1 MSDIITVNLKM
12 EVAMS
17 HWWQRPLRMMR
28 WDYMDDF
35 SKVKDED
42 LDSLVRMKREKL
54 HINCEWI
61 VGTPGVSPGLGYLTT
76 FNADG
81 FERYPGF
88 EDFDCLRT
96 YLSYARKYGIR
107 LLVYL
112 NMHWFSYEFARAHPG
127 WEQIMSNGEAYG
139 KVHPLYGNGTTFCVN
154 SPWRDWAFKL
164 IEETMKTGVDG
175 IFLDG
180 PVIYPDCCYCESC
193 RKKFKERYGAEI
205 PKEDWQDPLWKTFIE
220 FREDSMAE
228 FLRDARD
235 VVSSINP
242 EGVIFLNAGSWQPG
256 SWRVARDAKRLSRYQ
271 NFSLAEAFFHPSSGR
286 INLYQSAMTT
296 KYLRATGIP
305 AVTAFHYCMGPW
317 HYTFL
322 SPEEIKLSVFQAI
335 GCNGNIWVGG
345 ATYRYEYNPEGC
357 RPLNETLGFLEKN
370 EDYLEGLESLSDIAL
385 LFSSQT
391 SRYYI
396 SAITEVYR
404 DLGSGKEQDLII
416 DLGTGKT
423 VVDWKKRKLICE
435 SLMSFAYEG
444 YFTALTRNHIMF
456 DIILDEDLSPE
467 KLSKYKVLILPDFA
481 CLSDRQWRAIEAF
494 VENGGSL
501 IASFDAGLYD
511 EKGEPRFVEERLNLF
526 GIESI
531 EGAFPAIRGENYII
545 AKENIFGFNKRNL
558 IERSPYALKV
568 KPKEWAHIPF
578 LFMNPLERVYTP
590 LRGESN
596 YPAVIINNYRRGRIV
611 YFAFPIGAFYGSDRI
626 GTQERLITSSID
638 YLRNPEIV
646 ISAPPTVEAEF
657 YRQKNNGRL
666 ILFLVNNTGDMQRPI
681 SYINPVSNIEV
692 SVKNRSI
699 KSVYSLAGDREIAF
713 EGKDDFIT
721 FTLPLLKEFDII
733 KLEEVQ

>member
-1 MSDIITVNLKM
+1 
-12 EVAMS
+12 MS

-35 SKVKDED
+35 SRIKDED
-42 LDSLVRMKREKL
+42 LDSLVRMKKEKL

-76 FNADG
+76 FNANG

-96 YLSYARKYGIR
+96 YLSYTRKYGIR

-154 SPWRDWAFKL
+154 SSWRDWAFKL

-205 PKEDWQDPLWKTFIE
+205 PKEDWQDPLWKAFVE

-235 VVSSINP
+235 VVISINP

-322 SPEEIKLSVFQAI
+322 SPEEMKLSVFQAI
-335 GCNGNIWVGG
+335 GCNGNIWIGG
-345 ATYRYEYNPEGC
+345 ATYRYEYNPGGC
-357 RPLNETLGFLEKN
+357 KPLNETLGFLEKN
-370 EDYLEGLESLSDIAL
+370 EEYLEGLDPLSDIAL

-423 VVDWKKRKLICE
+423 VVDWNKRKLICE

-456 DIILDEDLSPE
+456 DIILDEDLSLE

-481 CLSDRQWRAIEAF
+481 CLSDGQWKAIEGF
-494 VENGGSL
+494 VKNGGSL

-511 EKGEPRFVEERLNLF
+511 ERGEPRFVEERLNLF
-526 GIESI
+526 GIERI

-545 AKENIFGFNKRNL
+545 AKENIFGFNKGNL

-568 KPKEWAHIPF
+568 KIKEGVHIPF

-590 LRGESN
+590 LRGESS
-596 YPAVIINNYRRGRIV
+596 YPAVIINNYGRGRIV
-611 YFAFPIGAFYGSDRI
+611 YFAFPIGTFYGSDRI
-626 GTQERLITSSID
+626 GTQECLIRSSID
-638 YLRNPEIV
+638 YLRSPEIV

-657 YRQKNNGRL
+657 YRQKNTGRL
-666 ILFLVNNTGDMQRPI
+666 ILFLVNNTGDMQRPL
-681 SYINPVSNIEV
+681 SYINPVSNIDI
-692 SVKNRSI
+692 SIKNRSI
-699 KSVYSLAGDREIAF
+699 KSVYSVASNREIAF
-713 EGKDDFIT
+713 ERKEDTIT
-721 FTLPLLKEFDII
+721 LTLPSLKEFDII

>member
-1 MSDIITVNLKM
+1 
-12 EVAMS
+12 
-17 HWWQRPLRMMR
+17 
-28 WDYMDDF
+28 
-35 SKVKDED
+35 
-42 LDSLVRMKREKL
+42 
-54 HINCEWI
+54 
-61 VGTPGVSPGLGYLTT
+61 
-76 FNADG
+76 
-81 FERYPGF
+81 
-88 EDFDCLRT
+88 
-96 YLSYARKYGIR
+96 
-107 LLVYL
+107 
-112 NMHWFSYEFARAHPG
+112 
-127 WEQIMSNGEAYG
+127 MSNGEAYG

>member
-1 MSDIITVNLKM
+1 MSY
-12 EVAMS
+12 
-17 HWWQRPLRMMR
+17 WWQKPLRMMR

-35 SKVKDED
+35 SRIKSED

-76 FNADG
+76 FNAEG

-96 YLSYARKYGIR
+96 YLSYARKYGIK

-112 NMHWFSYEFARAHPG
+112 NMHWFSYEFAKAHPG
-127 WEQIMSNGEAYG
+127 WEQIMSNGEPYG

-193 RKKFKERYGAEI
+193 QKKFKERYGSEI
-205 PKEDWQDPLWKTFIE
+205 PKEDWQNPLWKAFIE
-220 FREDSMAE
+220 FREDSMAD
-228 FLRDARD
+228 FLKSAQE
-235 VVSSINP
+235 VVLRINP

-271 NFSLAEAFFHPSSGR
+271 SFSLAEAFFHPSSGR

-305 AVTAFHYCMGPW
+305 TVTAFHYCMGVW

-322 SPEEIKLSVFQAI
+322 PPEEIKLSIFQAVS
-335 GCNGNIWVGG
+335 CNGNVWIGG
-345 ATYRYEYNPEGC
+345 ATYRHEYNPEGC

-370 EDYLEGLESLSDIAL
+370 EDFLTDLEPVSDTAL

-391 SRYYI
+391 ARYYI
-396 SAITEVYR
+396 SNITELYK
-404 DLGSGKEQDLII
+404 DLGSGKEQDLIV

-423 VVDWKKRKLICE
+423 VIDWSRRKLICE
-435 SLMSFAYEG
+435 NLMSFAYEG

-456 DIILDEDLSPE
+456 DIILDEDLSLE
-467 KLSKYKVLILPDFA
+467 RLSKYKVLIIPDFA
-481 CLSDRQWRAIEAF
+481 CLSDKQWKSIEKF
-494 VENGGSL
+494 VTSGGSL
-501 IASFDAGLYD
+501 IISFDAGLYD
-511 EKGEPRFVEERLNLF
+511 EKGEPRFIEERLSLL
-526 GIESI
+526 GIKEI

-545 AKENIFGFNKRNL
+545 VKEDIFGFYKGNL
-558 IERSPYALKV
+558 IERSPYALKIKV
-568 KPKEWAHIPF
+568 LKEVNTPF
-578 LFMNPLERVYTP
+578 LFMNPLEKVYTP

-596 YPAVIINNYRRGRIV
+596 YPAVVINNYGRGKVI
-611 YFAFPIGAFYGSDRI
+611 YFAFPIGTFYGSDRI
-626 GTQERLITSSID
+626 GTQEQLISASVN
-638 YLRNPEIV
+638 YLSEPIIKV
-646 ISAPPTVEAEF
+646 LAPPTVEAEL
-657 YRQKNNGRL
+657 YRQKNTNRF

-692 SVKNRSI
+692 SIKNNSI
-699 KSVYSLAGDREIAF
+699 KSVYSVSNRSNIHF
-713 EGKDDFIT
+713 EYKNGSIKFVI
-721 FTLPLLKEFDII
+721 PLLKDFDII
-733 KLEEVQ
+733 RLEEE